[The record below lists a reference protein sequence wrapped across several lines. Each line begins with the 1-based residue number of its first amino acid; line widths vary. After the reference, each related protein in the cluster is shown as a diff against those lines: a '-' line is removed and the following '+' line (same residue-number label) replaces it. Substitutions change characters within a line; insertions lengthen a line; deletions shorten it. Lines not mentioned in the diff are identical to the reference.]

1 MQRILRSS
9 MLYSA
14 LSSETRE
21 QHQVLLKVCPPH
33 LAQLFAIG
41 RSGSDDQLEWWTPLG
56 GQAKPY
62 SALPDEQQKQL
73 LKVFEQRKKS
83 LAELAGHLEQ
93 QGQVAPAQTL
103 RRLLSEIDVSKLY
116 SIDNQPVLVEYYP
129 AVEAK
134 VIPPVAAAST
144 AALATGTAAV
154 AVAPRVLKKRALWP
168 WLLLLLLLLGLALLA
183 WWQLLYKDVSFLNAV
198 KLFTERGSRIENY
211 ACANQQT
218 KSKPDF
224 VTVFDTSGSMT
235 LNINA
240 SAADEEWLL
249 DIGGLY
255 EHDNRDPRRLRV
267 LSSPTREE
275 VAKQAYGHMLAN
287 LHPDID
293 TRLITFAGCGSVIDH
308 GVHNHQQR
316 PQLLERLT
324 QSKAEDGTPL
334 AESLRVAASQVDGVN
349 TDAMIILFI
358 DGEDG
363 CGDNVCAL
371 AGQLAAEKP
380 RLQINVVDVSGNGLS
395 SCAARLTNGRIYSS
409 QDAEQ
414 INALFLEAAEE
425 FTATACE

>member
-83 LAELAGHLEQ
+83 LTELAGHLEQ

-134 VIPPVAAAST
+134 VIPPVAVAST
-144 AALATGTAAV
+144 AALAAGATV
-154 AVAPRVLKKRALWP
+154 ATAPRVLKKRALWP
-168 WLLLLLLLLGLALLA
+168 WLLLLLLLGLALLA
-183 WWQLLYKDVSFLNAV
+183 WWQLLYKDVSFLNAI

-255 EHDNRDPRRLRV
+255 DHNNRDPRRLRV

-275 VAKQAYGHMLAN
+275 VAKQAYGHMLTS

-316 PQLLERLT
+316 SQLLERLT

-334 AESLRVAASQVDGVN
+334 AQSLRVAASQVDGVN

-363 CGDNVCAL
+363 CGENVCAL

-414 INALFLEAAEE
+414 INAVFLEAAEE
-425 FTATACE
+425 FTAAACQ

>member
-21 QHQVLLKVCPPH
+21 QHQLLLKVCPPH

-62 SALPDEQQKQL
+62 SALTDEQQKEL

-83 LAELAGHLEQ
+83 LAELADHLDKQ
-93 QGQVAPAQTL
+93 AQAAPAQTL
-103 RRLLSEIDVSKLY
+103 RRLLSEIDLNKLY
-116 SIDNQPVLVEYYP
+116 SIDNQPVLVDYYP
-129 AVEAK
+129 AVETK
-134 VIPPVAAAST
+134 VTPLVAAAST
-144 AALATGTAAV
+144 AAVG
-154 AVAPRVLKKRALWP
+154 VAPTLLKKRALWP

-211 ACANQQT
+211 ACANKQT
-218 KSKPDF
+218 KTKPDF

-240 SAADEEWLL
+240 SAADEEWLM
-249 DIGGLY
+249 DSGGLY
-255 EHDNRDPRRLRV
+255 DHDNRAPRRLSI
-267 LSSPTREE
+267 LSSPTRED
-275 VAKQAYGHMLAN
+275 VAKQAYGHMLAS
-287 LHPDID
+287 LHPDIG
-293 TRLITFAGCGSVIDH
+293 TRLITFAGCRSVIDH

-316 PQLLERLT
+316 PQLLERLA

-371 AGQLAAEKP
+371 AGQLATEKP

-425 FTATACE
+425 FAETACE

>member
-62 SALPDEQQKQL
+62 SALPDEPQKQL
-73 LKVFEQRKKS
+73 LKVFEQRQKS
-83 LAELAGHLEQ
+83 LAELADHLEQ
-93 QGQVAPAQTL
+93 RGQTAPAQTL

-129 AVEAK
+129 AVETK
-134 VIPPVAAAST
+134 VIPPVAVASAA
-144 AALATGTAAV
+144 AVATGTTAAV
-154 AVAPRVLKKRALWP
+154 AAAPRVLKKRALWP
-168 WLLLLLLLLGLALLA
+168 WLLLLLLLGLALLV

-198 KLFTERGSRIENY
+198 KLFTERGSRIESY
-211 ACANQQT
+211 ACAKQQS

-308 GVHNHQQR
+308 GMHNHQQR
-316 PQLLERLT
+316 PQLLERLL

-349 TDAMIILFI
+349 KDAMIILFI

-363 CGDNVCAL
+363 CGENVCAL
-371 AGQLAAEKP
+371 AGQLATEKP

-414 INALFLEAAEE
+414 INAVFLEAAEE
-425 FTATACE
+425 FTAAACE

>member
-83 LAELAGHLEQ
+83 LTELAGHLEQ

-134 VIPPVAAAST
+134 VIPPVAVAST
-144 AALATGTAAV
+144 AALAAGATV
-154 AVAPRVLKKRALWP
+154 ATAPRVLKKRALWP
-168 WLLLLLLLLGLALLA
+168 WLLLLLLLGLALLA
-183 WWQLLYKDVSFLNAV
+183 WWQLLYKDVSFLNAI

-255 EHDNRDPRRLRV
+255 DHNNRDPRRLRV

-275 VAKQAYGHMLAN
+275 VAKQAYGHMLTS

-316 PQLLERLT
+316 SQLLERLT

-334 AESLRVAASQVDGVN
+334 AQSLRVAASQVDGVN

-363 CGDNVCAL
+363 CGENVCAL

-409 QDAEQ
+409 QDTEQ
-414 INALFLEAAEE
+414 INAVFLEAAEE
-425 FTATACE
+425 FTAAACQ

>member
-83 LAELAGHLEQ
+83 LTELAGHLEQ

-134 VIPPVAAAST
+134 VIPPVAVAST
-144 AALATGTAAV
+144 AALAAGATVATAT
-154 AVAPRVLKKRALWP
+154 RVLKKRALWP
-168 WLLLLLLLLGLALLA
+168 WLLLLLLLGLALLA
-183 WWQLLYKDVSFLNAV
+183 WWQLLYKDVSFLNAI

-255 EHDNRDPRRLRV
+255 DHNNRDPRRLRV

-275 VAKQAYGHMLAN
+275 VAKQAYGHMLTS

-334 AESLRVAASQVDGVN
+334 AQSLRVAASQVDGVN
-349 TDAMIILFI
+349 KDAMIILFI

-363 CGDNVCAL
+363 CGENVCAL

-414 INALFLEAAEE
+414 INAVFLEAAEE
-425 FTATACE
+425 FTATACQ

>member
-83 LAELAGHLEQ
+83 LTELAGHLEQ

-134 VIPPVAAAST
+134 VIPPVAVAST
-144 AALATGTAAV
+144 AALAAGATVATAT
-154 AVAPRVLKKRALWP
+154 RVLKKRALWP
-168 WLLLLLLLLGLALLA
+168 WLLLLLLLGLALLA
-183 WWQLLYKDVSFLNAV
+183 WWQLLYKDVSFLNAI

-255 EHDNRDPRRLRV
+255 DHNNRDPRRLRV

-275 VAKQAYGHMLAN
+275 VAKQAYGHMLTS

-334 AESLRVAASQVDGVN
+334 AQSLRVAASQVDGVN

-363 CGDNVCAL
+363 CGENVCAL

-414 INALFLEAAEE
+414 INAVFLEAAEE
-425 FTATACE
+425 FTATACQ